1 MIYIVGAGPGDPE
14 LLTVRAHRLLQ
25 QADVVLYTG
34 SLINPELL
42 KICGPTTSLV
52 DSATLTLE
60 EIIELLQQGYQ
71 RGLSTI
77 RLHTGDPSLFG
88 AIGEQ
93 MSALDKLNIPYQI
106 VPGISSFL
114 AAAASI
120 GCQYTVPD
128 ETQTLIITRRA
139 GRTPV
144 PDREKLQ
151 LLATH
156 LSSMAIFL
164 SAGLA
169 EQVEQDLLHHYPPD
183 TPLVLIYKASWPEE
197 KIVRG
202 QLNQLAQL
210 AKENNINSTA
220 LILVGK
226 FIKQTGRSK
235 LYDGG
240 FSHGY
245 RC

>member
-25 QADVVLYTG
+25 QADVVIYTG

-42 KICGPTTSLV
+42 KICRASARLV
-52 DSATLTLE
+52 DSAPLNLE
-60 EIIELLQQGYQ
+60 EIIQLLQQSYQ
-71 RGLSTI
+71 QGLCTV

-93 MSALDKLNIPYQI
+93 MTELDKLNIPYQI

-120 GCQYTVPD
+120 KRQYTVP
-128 ETQTLIITRRA
+128 EQTQTLIITRCA

-144 PDREKLQ
+144 PQREELQ
-151 LLATH
+151 ALAAH
-156 LSSMAIFL
+156 QSSMAIFL

-169 EQVEQDLLHHYPPD
+169 EQVQQQLLHSYPPE
-183 TPLVLIYKASWPEE
+183 TPVALVYKASWPEE
-197 KIVRG
+197 RVVQG

-210 AKENNINSTA
+210 AELHGINSTA
-220 LILVGK
+220 LILVGD
-226 FIKQTGRSK
+226 FIQQTGRSK
-235 LYDGG
+235 LYDNE

-245 RC
+245 RR